1 MKLKMNRKTLNS
13 IAIGIMALLT
23 VLMLILGGFLRLD
36 TAGAETELE
45 VTDIDSDEIGLNEE
59 IEPAEDTSY
68 ESEDEP
74 DESYEE
80 PADPTEA
87 PIEDP
92 TEAPTEEPTEA
103 PTEEPATEPAEEPT
117 EEPTTEPTDTP
128 VQPTPVIMDQLFK
141 IEIVAPKNWTN
152 DKTRKVRVKVWQLTD
167 ETWARAQYKLDNGDW
182 AVIKEKF
189 TLLDGY
195 YYVDLELTDNCLLT
209 VRLNIESGVFMDEK
223 KEIRIFDR
231 TAPIVTA
238 GFNDTLLHV
247 EALDDL
253 SGTAGAQVNG
263 LLFTTLENGKLD
275 VRMEDVL
282 LTYKQLAIRAYDY
295 AGNFSDPVVLDN
307 PYYVSVTPTPKPT
320 QKPTAKPTEKPTTK
334 PTKKP
339 IGTGTATAEPDP
351 TREPVTVAMATP
363 VPEYTQYPYPYQV
376 PYQTAEPVV
385 IVITPEPVVTPEP
398 EVRTEYVPIGPGQP
412 FTSGGNMQTLDV
424 LYSAATNKQFITVQS
439 RNGQTYYLVIDY
451 DKPID
456 EENELY
462 ETYFLNLV
470 DDRDLISVL
479 SEEEIVPT
487 PTPEIIYV
495 TPEPTSMPLPT
506 AAPTAEPEK
515 PEKQGMKQTGLLAL
529 LVLLFAG
536 GGAAFFFMKKKK
548 TNVPN
553 SRMLDESSFDD
564 DEDEDEESEEEDGG
578 NE

>member
-80 PADPTEA
+80 PA
-87 PIEDP
+87 DP

-223 KEIRIFDR
+223 KR
-231 TAPIVTA
+231 
-238 GFNDTLLHV
+238 
-247 EALDDL
+247 
-253 SGTAGAQVNG
+253 SGS
-263 LLFTTLENGKLD
+263 L
-275 VRMEDVL
+275 
-282 LTYKQLAIRAYDY
+282 
-295 AGNFSDPVVLDN
+295 
-307 PYYVSVTPTPKPT
+307 
-320 QKPTAKPTEKPTTK
+320 
-334 PTKKP
+334 
-339 IGTGTATAEPDP
+339 
-351 TREPVTVAMATP
+351 
-363 VPEYTQYPYPYQV
+363 
-376 PYQTAEPVV
+376 
-385 IVITPEPVVTPEP
+385 
-398 EVRTEYVPIGPGQP
+398 
-412 FTSGGNMQTLDV
+412 
-424 LYSAATNKQFITVQS
+424 TVQLRS
-439 RNGQTYYLVIDY
+439 SQPV
-451 DKPID
+451 
-456 EENELY
+456 
-462 ETYFLNLV
+462 
-470 DDRDLISVL
+470 
-479 SEEEIVPT
+479 
-487 PTPEIIYV
+487 
-495 TPEPTSMPLPT
+495 SMIPS
-506 AAPTAEPEK
+506 
-515 PEKQGMKQTGLLAL
+515 
-529 LVLLFAG
+529 
-536 GGAAFFFMKKKK
+536 FM
-548 TNVPN
+548 
-553 SRMLDESSFDD
+553 
-564 DEDEDEESEEEDGG
+564 
-578 NE
+578 